1 MNPQKDLKEGQA
13 AILLLRAH
21 LSAIKRV
28 PTILIV
34 EDEGLDAELLA
45 DALKGF
51 KVNIEYCSTGKDALL
66 RISRDRVDLVL
77 LDMQLPDLN
86 GLEVL
91 QAARTLPQ
99 FVVVTGSASEE
110 QKQEALR
117 LGALDV
123 WHKPVTKEQL
133 EAVFERV
140 K

>member
-1 MNPQKDLKEGQA
+1 MNPQQDMKEGQA
-13 AILLLRAH
+13 GILLLRAH

-34 EDEGLDAELLA
+34 EDEHLDSELLA
-45 DALKGF
+45 EALRGF
-51 KVNIEYCSTGKDALL
+51 NVNIERCSTGKDALV
-66 RISRDRVDLVL
+66 RIARDRVDLVL
-77 LDMQLPDLN
+77 LDMKLPDLS

-91 QAARTLPQ
+91 QAARILPQ
-99 FVVVTGSASEE
+99 FVVVTGSANES

-123 WHKPVTKEQL
+123 WQKPVTKQQL